1 MRATR
6 WLTLMSAVLLAACG
20 GDGGT
25 GPGNGGP
32 AFVADVSGDL
42 VATLQGDAMFGEFVD
57 PEAGPAFALEMAE
70 PDRSSG
76 GVIQIIRIGAGI
88 PATGTYQLTDA
99 IKGTPV
105 EGSWVA
111 AAYDTDEGQVTGL
124 FAATSGSVTV
134 TSVSQNAYKGTFSF
148 VAEGGLLEDPETTL
162 TITVSGRFTASPAA
176 FGQVLRSSVTAIR
189 RTR

>member
-6 WLTLMSAVLLAACG
+6 WLTLMSAALLAACG

-32 AFVADVSGDL
+32 AFVADVTGDL
-42 VATLQGDAMFGEFVD
+42 VATLEGDAMFGEFVD

-88 PATGTYQLTDA
+88 PAAGTYPLTDA
-99 IKGTPV
+99 INGNPGQ
-105 EGSWVA
+105 GSWVA
-111 AAYDTDEGQVTGL
+111 AAYDTDQGQVTGI
-124 FAATSGSVTV
+124 FAATSGTVTV

-176 FGQVLRSSVTAIR
+176 FGQVLRGSITAIR
-189 RTR
+189 RNR